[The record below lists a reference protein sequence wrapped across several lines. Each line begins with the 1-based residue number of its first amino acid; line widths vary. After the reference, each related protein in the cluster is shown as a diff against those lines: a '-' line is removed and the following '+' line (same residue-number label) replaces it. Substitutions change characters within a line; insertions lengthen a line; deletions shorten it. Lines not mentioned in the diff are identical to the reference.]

1 MSEQLHPER
10 RPHSD
15 RIREELGPLVDEEG
29 RVIREITDYEAS
41 FWGLYPE
48 VNLPAIPRALAVGQ
62 GQT

>member
-48 VNLPAIPRALAVGQ
+48 LKDFLNALIPKEIEK
-62 GQT
+62 